1 MEVIPLVQ
9 RFLLSALRPQALGS
23 PVRAPAT
30 GNPITPITPVTSATG
45 DAADI
50 AARMNLLLPVGWF
63 SGLVPFK
70 DALVAGVAS
79 VFAFIYS
86 LFGYVREQ
94 TRIAT
99 ATDGFLDLIA
109 GDFFG
114 ANLPRNAGELDG
126 SYRPRIQA
134 SLFLEK
140 GTRADVI
147 RVVTQ
152 LTGNAPLIVEPS
164 RPADCGGYGIA
175 MGYSTAGRL
184 GSRVHPYQAFLTVA
198 RGTSASD
205 AGLYAAIDSVRPVAT
220 IVWTKLL

>member
-1 MEVIPLVQ
+1 MPEVIPLVQ
-9 RFLLSALRPQALGS
+9 RLLLTGLRPSALGS
-23 PVRAPAT
+23 PLRAPET
-30 GNPITPITPVTSATG
+30 GNPITPLVAGSTG
-45 DAADI
+45 DQADI
-50 AARMNLLLPVGWF
+50 SARMNLLLPVGWF

-70 DALVAGVAS
+70 DALVAGVANA
-79 VFAFIYS
+79 FAFIYA
-86 LFGYVREQ
+86 LFAYVRLQ

-114 ANLPRNAGELDG
+114 TGLPRNPAESDA

-152 LTGNAPLIVEPS
+152 LTGNVPSIVEPS
-164 RPADCGGYGIA
+164 RPADCGGYGTA
-175 MGYSTAGRL
+175 MGYSVGGRL

-205 AGLYAAIDSVRPVAT
+205 VGLYAAIDAVKPVAT
-220 IVWTKLL
+220 IVWTKLE

>member
-205 AGLYAAIDSVRPVAT
+205 AGLYAAIDSVKPVAT
-220 IVWTKLL
+220 IIWTKLQ